1 MLRPQAPDDKL
12 TESPVFKKRQDTIE
26 KLVALRYTLDHSS
39 FLRVTEMDYFEQL
52 EIYRDK
58 YPMLEFRM
66 KLWQLYM

>member
-1 MLRPQAPDDKL
+1 M
-12 TESPVFKKRQDTIE
+12 FKKRQDTIE
-26 KLVALRYTLDHSS
+26 KLVALRYNLDHSS

-66 KLWQLYM
+66 KLWQFYM